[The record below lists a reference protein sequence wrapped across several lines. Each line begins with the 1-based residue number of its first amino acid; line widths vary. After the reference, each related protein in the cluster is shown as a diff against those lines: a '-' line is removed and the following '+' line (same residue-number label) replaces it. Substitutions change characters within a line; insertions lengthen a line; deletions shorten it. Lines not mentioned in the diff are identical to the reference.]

1 MKTVL
6 LLVSIA
12 LAVNSFSQKN
22 DARVIL
28 GKGQKFTVHITSSQQ
43 ADMGMGMEM
52 KNNTS
57 SHNNF
62 FVIDADDKSYVVSS
76 TLTRLKVSME
86 VMGEQTTYDSDLR
99 EDSASEIGKSVKN
112 LNIPDTVSVNKYTAE
127 VSADKKDIPVSK
139 DAASNPM
146 EGLFESL
153 GDQRADMALSDAF
166 LVIPAGKKIGDSW
179 TDSSS
184 TKDQKTIKTYSIQ
197 SIEKNIATIIVIGN
211 VASNIQTEA
220 NGMALTVTMTT
231 KTNTEV
237 SADVKTSLV
246 TKRSTKADITG
257 NLEMMGQS
265 LPISGKSTTTSVYE
279 Y

>member
-1 MKTVL
+1 MKTVF
-6 LLVSIA
+6 LLVSMA
-12 LAVNSFSQKN
+12 LAMNSIGQKN
-22 DARVIL
+22 DAHVIL
-28 GKGQKFTVHITSSQQ
+28 SKGQKFTVHITSSQQ

-57 SHNNF
+57 SNNNF
-62 FVIDADDKSYVVSS
+62 FVIDADDKNYIVTS
-76 TLTRLKVSME
+76 TLTGLKVAME
-86 VMGEQTTYDSDLR
+86 VMGEQTTYDSDLK
-99 EDSASEIGKSVKN
+99 EDSASEIGRSIKN
-112 LNIPDTVSVNKYTAE
+112 LNIPDTVSINKYTAE
-127 VSADKKDIPVSK
+127 VSADKKAEPVSK
-139 DAASNPM
+139 DATSNPM

-184 TKDQKTIKTYSIQ
+184 TKEQKTIKTYNIQ
-197 SIEKNIATIIVIGN
+197 SIEKNIATVIIIGN
-211 VASNIQTEA
+211 VVSSIQTEA
-220 NGMALTVTMTT
+220 NGMAFTVTMTT

-237 SADVKTSLV
+237 IADIKTSLV

>member
-1 MKTVL
+1 MKTVFL
-6 LLVSIA
+6 IVSMF
-12 LAVNSFSQKN
+12 LAMNSFSQKN
-22 DARVIL
+22 DTRVL
-28 GKGQKFTVHITSSQQ
+28 LSKGQKFTLHITSSQQ
-43 ADMGMGMEM
+43 VDMGMGMEM

-62 FVIDADDKSYVVSS
+62 FVIDADDKSYIVSS
-76 TLTRLKVSME
+76 TLTGLKIAME
-86 VMGEQTTYDSDLR
+86 VMGEQTTFDSDLK
-99 EDSASEIGKSVKN
+99 EDSASELGKSIKN

-127 VSADKKDIPVSK
+127 VSTDKKEPPVSK

-153 GDQRADMALSDAF
+153 GDQRADMSLSDAF

-211 VASNIQTEA
+211 IVSSIQTEA
-220 NGMALTVTMTT
+220 NGMSLTVTMTT

-237 SADVKTSLV
+237 TTDVKTSLV